1 MNKKK
6 QLFEKFI
13 TNNLDDVYRFAYTYA
28 KRAEYAEDIVSE
40 SVIRALRSVDKL
52 RDTSKLKP
60 WFYRIVVNTSLTYL
74 KTNSR
79 FVNTDFAENETMLPP
94 YEDDYSDF
102 TLEDTLKILNDELRC
117 IVVLKICEDMTF
129 EEISEVLRL
138 SVGTVKTRFYRALR
152 ILKQEL
158 GGNEK

>member
-6 QLFEKFI
+6 QLFEEFI
-13 TNNLDDVYRFAYTYA
+13 TNHLDDVYRFAYTCA

-52 RDTSKLKP
+52 RDTAKIKP

-74 KTNSR
+74 KANSR
-79 FVNTDFAENETMLPP
+79 FIQTDFTENETILPP

-102 TLEDTLKILNDELRC
+102 TLEDTLKILDDELRC

-129 EEISEVLRL
+129 DEISEILHL

-158 GGNEK
+158 GGNAK